1 MGRHIARGSQ
11 RRNVGAGQAPREK
24 AEREGQ
30 EMVAGYDSEWQ
41 KKHPDAIDYYV
52 TEFVVVALDDD
63 GTVSEAHGV

>member
-1 MGRHIARGSQ
+1 
-11 RRNVGAGQAPREK
+11 
-24 AEREGQ
+24 
-30 EMVAGYDSEWQ
+30 MVAGYDSEWQ